1 MFNRLSTILRH
12 ERLLTPGWN
21 RGYRGMSDLMDL
33 RPVICDAAIRRGGQ
47 LERETQVVVKNLGNA
62 RPLDYLKALPTATVT

>member
-1 MFNRLSTILRH
+1 
-12 ERLLTPGWN
+12 
-21 RGYRGMSDLMDL
+21 MDL